1 MNKIFNIS
9 GTLLLTA
16 ILLLTAACSS
26 DSSNDVQPSPTPN
39 TSQEISLIPT
49 VWQMAEATR
58 ATTYDNAAALQD
70 QGSFTCYAY
79 TVNTTTLN
87 NDADIKGIPVTWNNS
102 LNQWKFATVHH
113 WPANDDH
120 LDFFAYMPKS
130 EVLSTQSPFIRD
142 ITYSVIDTNADSQP
156 DAQQVAFNCTDIF
169 VNNGAQSSDYREFVY
184 GLVPNQDK
192 THNGSGVVLTFQHP
206 FTRIK
211 LQFSSS
217 QENIQINTITLKNI
231 KNNGSYTHS
240 TGWTPSGE
248 ATNLVLTFEDDA
260 ANFEANEEIGTY
272 LMIPQEWTG
281 GIDVN
286 ATWNVWGESQTKT
299 VSTTL
304 SPITW
309 QRGYSYTYTFNIT
322 ETDLV
327 VNTSKYT
334 EQW

>member
-1 MNKIFNIS
+1 MMPKTIYITTIILFS
-9 GTLLLTA
+9 AWLLA
-16 ILLLTAACSS
+16 GCGG
-26 DSSNDVQPSPTPN
+26 DSADDVQRPVEKQN
-39 TSQEISLIPT
+39 QEISFKAD
-49 VWQMAEATR
+49 VWKMAEATR

-102 LNQWKFATVHH
+102 LNQWKFETIHH

-130 EVLSTQSPFIRD
+130 SDLSTQSPFISD

-156 DAQQVAFNCTDIF
+156 DAQQVAFNCTNIF

-217 QENIQINTITLKNI
+217 QENIQINSITLKNI
-231 KNNGSYTHS
+231 QNNGSYLHS
-240 TGWTPSGE
+240 TGWTPSGD
-248 ATNLVLTFEDDA
+248 ATNLVLEFEA
-260 ANFEANEEIGTY
+260 ANFVANEEIGTY
-272 LMIPQEWTG
+272 LMIPQTWSG

-286 ATWNVWGESQTKT
+286 ATWNVWDEPQTKT

-304 SPITW
+304 SSVTW
-309 QRGYSYTYTFNIT
+309 QRGYSYTYTFT
-322 ETDLV
+322 VTPTDLT
-327 VNTSKYT
+327 VNTSKFT

>member
-9 GTLLLTA
+9 HVLLLTA

-58 ATTYDNAAALQD
+58 ATTFDNAAALQA
-70 QGSFTCYAY
+70 QGSFTCGVYQQNSITEY
-79 TVNTTTLN
+79 ISPVQVN
-87 NDADIKGIPVTWNNS
+87 WNS
-102 LNQWKFATVHH
+102 SSWRFSDGSHP
-113 WPANDDH
+113 WPDYN
-120 LDFFAYMPKS
+120 LDFFAYMPAIAD
-130 EVLSTQSPFIRD
+130 LTTQSPFISG
-142 ITYSVIDTNADSQP
+142 ITYSVIDANADTHP
-156 DAQQVAFNCTDIF
+156 DTQEVAFTCTNIF
-169 VNNGAQSSDYREFVY
+169 VNNGGQSSYYREFVY
-184 GLVPNQDK
+184 GFVPGQNK
-192 THNGSGVVLTFQHP
+192 TNNGSGVVLTFQHP
-206 FTRIK
+206 FARIK

-240 TGWTPSGE
+240 SGWTPSGD
-248 ATNLVLTFEDDA
+248 ATNLVLTFEGNA
-260 ANFEANEEIGTY
+260 ANFDANEEIGTY
-272 LMIPQEWTG
+272 LMIPQEWSG

-309 QRGYSYTYTFNIT
+309 LRGNSYTYTFNIT

>member
-39 TSQEISLIPT
+39 NPQEISLIPT

-58 ATTYDNAAALQD
+58 ATTFDNAAALQ
-70 QGSFTCYAY
+70 GEGFTCTAYDANTATPNEYA
-79 TVNTTTLN
+79 
-87 NDADIKGIPVTWNNS
+87 GINAKSVTWS
-102 LNQWKFATVHH
+102 DSRWVIADGPHH
-113 WPANDDH
+113 WPTSGN
-120 LDFFAYMPKS
+120 LDFFAYMPKAGS
-130 EVLSTQSPFIRD
+130 LPSYITAGPTYTATLSP
-142 ITYSVIDTNADSQP
+142 SVTHDVTFTCTSLPMTNAGQ
-156 DAQQVAFNCTDIF
+156 
-169 VNNGAQSSDYREFVY
+169 
-184 GLVPNQDK
+184 
-192 THNGSGVVLTFQHP
+192 GSGLKEFIYAMTLGQNKDNAGAGVNLTFQHP
-206 FTRIK
+206 FARII

-217 QENIQINTITLKNI
+217 QENIQINTITLKSI

-240 TGWTPSGE
+240 TGWTPSGD
-248 ATNLVLTFEDDA
+248 ATNLVLEFEDEA
-260 ANFEANEEIGTY
+260 ANFVANEVIGTY
-272 LMIPQEWTG
+272 LMIPQTWSG

-304 SPITW
+304 SSVTW
-309 QRGYSYTYTFNIT
+309 QRGYSYTYTFT
-322 ETDLV
+322 VTPTDLT